1 MPPVRRTAPTRRPH
15 AHVAS
20 GQQFSRGR
28 LAALSALTVALL
40 AGGGLSLVDGASAKP
55 GNGRSETS
63 TVGRNWHSDR
73 QDAQPNYRARVPA
86 ERGQRQTPQERLEQ
100 VRPAG
105 DTGTPDGAPS
115 ADVHAPVTEENPK

>member
-1 MPPVRRTAPTRRPH
+1 VRRPH
-15 AHVAS
+15 AHVVS

-28 LAALSALTVALL
+28 LAVVSALAAALL
-40 AGGGLSLVDGASAKP
+40 TGGGLSLVDGASAKP
-55 GNGRSETS
+55 GNGRSETPA
-63 TVGRNWHSDR
+63 VGRNWHWDR

-105 DTGTPDGAPS
+105 KTGAPHRVPS